1 MGISLV
7 GGGMGK
13 GKPYRQRNNLRT
25 RPAGGDLLQVLN
37 GGLRGECWSLKLR
50 GTEGLDDTGL
60 CKSFSGL
67 CLKIKGKPLHNF
79 KKRS

>member
-37 GGLRGECWSLKLR
+37 GGLRRECWSLKLR
-50 GTEGLDDTGL
+50 GTEGLVTQGFVSHFQD
-60 CKSFSGL
+60 FV
-67 CLKIKGKPLHNF
+67 
-79 KKRS
+79 